1 MMKYAL
7 IYILLFFIS
16 FNGMSQVDFKGLW
29 QGMLLIDGQPTNN
42 ANIFYINVSTNNKI
56 IEGKTREEVYN
67 SPYYA
72 VKNIK
77 GKVNENKLSFE
88 QTLITKKESSSKTNW
103 CLFKSELI
111 YNDSTGYL
119 EGRFFST
126 NCRSYSGKI
135 ILYRSNATFSVDEK
149 LILSQNWI
157 NDFKVDL
164 EKGFNAPEIR
174 IKERSEFVFEP
185 IYFDYDKSELKE
197 EYKPFLLKMIRIVNG
212 HPDLRVQVTGNTDSD
227 GSDEYNDGLSRR
239 RAEAIISFFESQGIK
254 VDRLLIEFKGEKNP
268 VDRNDTPEGKQ
279 RNRRVD
285 FSFIYK

>member
-1 MMKYAL
+1 MMKYTL
-7 IYILLFFIS
+7 IYVLLFFIS

-29 QGMLLIDGQPTNN
+29 QGMLLIDGQTTTN
-42 ANIFYINVSTNNKI
+42 ANLFYINVSSSNKI
-56 IEGKTREEVYN
+56 VEGKTREEAYN

-77 GKVNENKLSFE
+77 GKINENKLSFE
-88 QTLITKKESSSKTNW
+88 QTIITKKESSSRTNW

-126 NCRSYSGKI
+126 NCRSFSGKI
-135 ILYRSNATFSVDEK
+135 ILYRSNATFSEDEK

-157 NDFKVDL
+157 DNFKVDL

-185 IYFDYDKSELKE
+185 IYFDYDKSDLKE

-227 GSDEYNDGLSRR
+227 GSDEYNDGLSKR
-239 RAEAIISFFESQGIK
+239 RAEAIITFFESQGIK